1 MIDHRNCILQVWNH
15 GSSLQPCKCPLCRR
29 QITLLVPSQAS
40 SQQIHNP
47 EAAEILKKIE
57 AYNRL
62 FGSQSTSLNQRVQDL
77 PFLLKRLF
85 RELMDPQRS
94 LPFVIKARLYLA
106 AVAKRTMTTT
116 VVLRGGDGGGWRR
129 VMVGGG

>member
-1 MIDHRNCILQVWNH
+1 MGHHYNHVNARFAVAIL
-15 GSSLQPCKCPLCRR
+15 LCWFLVRLHLSKF
-29 QITLLVPSQAS
+29 IILKLLRFK
-40 SQQIHNP
+40 
-47 EAAEILKKIE
+47 KKIE

-62 FGSQSTSLNQRVQDL
+62 FGSQSTSLSQSARPSVSPQEVV
-77 PFLLKRLF
+77 

-94 LPFVIKARLYLA
+94 LPFVIKAQLYLA
-106 AVAKRTMTTT
+106 AVAKRMTTTT